1 MRTSAVRRTEWN
13 DTRHHPGQC
22 DDTGQYDTGH
32 YDDTGQCDTGPCN
45 DTGQFEDTG
54 QYDTGRDGEGRA
66 RRSAATH
73 LARRPHEAPDRRL
86 PVRPDPGVVDYRR
99 APVRVSRVPHR
110 PAGTAQPGLRTV
122 LATALLTAVATAGL
136 LGIAHLRTSQV
147 AAGAARTDVTV
158 VQAGES
164 LGDVAARVTPGLP
177 RPEAIE
183 RILELNAMS
192 DGRLRDGQTLL
203 VPASAPR

>member
-1 MRTSAVRRTEWN
+1 M
-13 DTRHHPGQC
+13 
-22 DDTGQYDTGH
+22 
-32 YDDTGQCDTGPCN
+32 
-45 DTGQFEDTG
+45 
-54 QYDTGRDGEGRA
+54 
-66 RRSAATH
+66 
-73 LARRPHEAPDRRL
+73 
-86 PVRPDPGVVDYRR
+86 VDYRR

-158 VQAGES
+158 AGGES

>member
-13 DTRHHPGQC
+13 DTRHHPGH
-22 DDTGQYDTGH
+22 D
-32 YDDTGQCDTGPCN
+32 
-45 DTGQFEDTG
+45 DTGQFEGTG

-73 LARRPHEAPDRRL
+73 LARRPHEVADRRL
-86 PVRPDPGVVDYRR
+86 PIRPDAGIVDYRR
-99 APVRVSRVPHR
+99 APVRLSRVPHR
-110 PAGTAQPGLRTV
+110 PTEDTRTFPGTV
-122 LATALLTAVATAGL
+122 LATALLTVLVAAGL

-164 LGDVAARVTPGLP
+164 LGDVAARVSPDLS
-177 RPEAIE
+177 RSEAIE
-183 RILELNAMS
+183 RILDLNAMQ
-192 DGRLRDGQTLL
+192 DGRLRTGQTLL

>member
-13 DTRHHPGQC
+13 DTGQYEDPGQC
-22 DDTGQYDTGH
+22 DDTG
-32 YDDTGQCDTGPCN
+32 
-45 DTGQFEDTG
+45 
-54 QYDTGRDGEGRA
+54 RDEGRA
-66 RRSAATH
+66 RRSATTH
-73 LARRPHEAPDRRL
+73 LARRPHEAADRRL
-86 PVRPDPGVVDYRR
+86 PVRPNPGVVDYRR

-110 PAGTAQPGLRTV
+110 PAGTAQAGLHTV

-147 AAGAARTDVTV
+147 AAEATRTDVTV

-164 LGDVAARVTPGLP
+164 LGDVAARVAPGVP

-183 RILELNAMS
+183 RILELNVMS

-203 VPASAPR
+203 VPASVPR